1 MKRILIILFCLLNLV
16 SCKTTISECSVDR
29 TIECKE
35 SQIEPDIPKFVKD
48 VTFLPLE
55 TNGNTLLGSVDKV
68 EFYDGMVYIADY
80 STRKIVAYD
89 MNGKLRFVLDRQ
101 GRGPGEYLEI
111 KSFSVDSDN
120 LYILDNFG
128 RKLFVYD
135 SLTGEYKT
143 TKEMPIVAWDVEAL
157 SNGDLIFA
165 FVTAGGKLSKK
176 QPPYRLFVTDNN
188 LNVKEQ
194 MLEYGKNGDSDVLG
208 YSHFFSVYGDR
219 ILFCS
224 YFNDAYYVL
233 DRNNGEIIET
243 VGIGFENKA
252 SIKDKSEVSLVN
264 NYTYLS
270 SVPIACGDYLA
281 CDITTKDVGG
291 NYLYGSRTKG
301 FVSNPE
307 YGGRNCMLEL
317 VGSYDDSFV
326 SVFWDREMYDSIVST
341 GFQKAGDDVEMALDK
356 GALVLLF
363 YHMI

>member
-1 MKRILIILFCLLNLV
+1 MKNNLVILFYLLSIV
-16 SCKTTISECSVDR
+16 SCKTTMSECAVDR

-55 TNGNTLLGSVDKV
+55 TNANTLLGSVDKV
-68 EFYDGMVYIADY
+68 EFYDGTIYIADY
-80 STRKIVAYD
+80 STRKVVAYD
-89 MNGKLRFVLDRQ
+89 MTGKLRFVLDRQ

-143 TKEMPIVAWDVEAL
+143 TKEMPIVAWDLEAL

-194 MLEYGKNGDSDVLG
+194 MLEYSKNGDSDVLG
-208 YSHFFSVYGDR
+208 YSHFF
-219 ILFCS
+219 LFM
-224 YFNDAYYVL
+224 
-233 DRNNGEIIET
+233 EIESCFAPT
-243 VGIGFENKA
+243 LTMHTM
-252 SIKDKSEVSLVN
+252 SW
-264 NYTYLS
+264 
-270 SVPIACGDYLA
+270 IA
-281 CDITTKDVGG
+281 TMEK
-291 NYLYGSRTKG
+291 
-301 FVSNPE
+301 
-307 YGGRNCMLEL
+307 
-317 VGSYDDSFV
+317 
-326 SVFWDREMYDSIVST
+326 
-341 GFQKAGDDVEMALDK
+341 
-356 GALVLLF
+356 
-363 YHMI
+363 